1 MPPSKSRASHLRWY
15 LIPARVLL
23 VAFLLTLLSFAVSL
37 LLGILGLVLAARLRG
52 VHPNMTIAYRNFAVP
67 VAATAGIITVISASV
82 MELRHYRRNKAL
94 AEIERISG

>member
-1 MPPSKSRASHLRWY
+1 MPPSKSPASHLRWY